1 MLLKNE
7 VRSIDHPVI
16 AETRGEGDSK
26 TLVLRGHAAVF
37 NRLSH
42 NLGGFREKIA
52 PGAFDKVMDND
63 VRAVFNHDINMVLG
77 RSSAGTLRLSTD
89 DEGLVYEIDLPN
101 TSYARDL
108 HESVK
113 RGDIK
118 ENSFKF
124 SVMRDSWAYDDET
137 GGEIRTIEEVA
148 RLMDVGPVAFPAYP
162 DATIAQRSL
171 DDWKKAHRATVEG
184 SEKLRKMKFDLLRKQ
199 LD

>member
-1 MLLKNE
+1 MPLKNE
-7 VRSIDHPVI
+7 IRSIDHVVI

-89 DEGLVYEIDLPN
+89 DEGLAYEIDLPN

-171 DDWKKAHRATVEG
+171 EDWKQANRATVEG

>member
-1 MLLKNE
+1 MPLKNE
-7 VRSIDHPVI
+7 IRSIDHVVI
-16 AETRGEGDSK
+16 AETRGEGDNK

-89 DEGLVYEIDLPN
+89 DEGLAYEIDLPN

-137 GGEIRTIEEVA
+137 GGEIRTIEEVS

-171 DDWKKAHRATVEG
+171 EDWKQAHRATVEG